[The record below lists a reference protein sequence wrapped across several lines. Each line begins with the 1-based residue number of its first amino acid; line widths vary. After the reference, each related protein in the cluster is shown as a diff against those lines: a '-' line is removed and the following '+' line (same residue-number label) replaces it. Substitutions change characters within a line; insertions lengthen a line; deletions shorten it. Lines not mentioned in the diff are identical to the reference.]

1 MSEVRKRKPDRDDSK
16 SKRPVKVKPGEAKN
30 NRVTPIGTVSLD
42 FRIFKNSKIFSKLLK
57 IRVSKYSQF
66 SIKFLAENYGTS

>member
-42 FRIFKNSKIFSKLLK
+42 LRIFKNSKIFEFFF
-57 IRVSKYSQF
+57 R
-66 SIKFLAENYGTS
+66 N

>member
-30 NRVTPIGTVSLD
+30 GRVTPIGTVSLD
-42 FRIFKNSKIFSKLLK
+42 LGIFKKFKIFKNFF
-57 IRVSKYSQF
+57 R
-66 SIKFLAENYGTS
+66 NC

>member
-30 NRVTPIGTVSLD
+30 YRVTPIGTVSLD
-42 FRIFKNSKIFSKLLK
+42 FRMSKIF
-57 IRVSKYSQF
+57 
-66 SIKFLAENYGTS
+66 